1 MKKDSLLFAFTKTKS
16 PVAYCILSIGMG
28 TRDEDPKFNGLA
40 HLTEHMLFK
49 GTPNR
54 SSVNI
59 SSTLE
64 KVGGDL
70 NAYTTKERIVLYST
84 TLKEDVKKAVSLIF
98 ELAFT
103 SVFPEDELKKEKE
116 VVYDEI
122 ITYQDS
128 PSELLFDTF
137 EGELFSG
144 TPLGYSILGDRKT
157 IDPITPDILA
167 RNLRKFFVPGNMT
180 FTVAGDFEE
189 GQIRELVGRELDRWH
204 PGAVLSTSYGKVP
217 MTSRQFAHKSFDGEG
232 EHKLNFLEGRK
243 FDRCEDRKLRQA
255 HCVVGCTAYPYYERR
270 RKAAL
275 SLISNM
281 LGGPSSNS
289 RLSLSLREKHAL
301 VYHIDASCVSYKD
314 TGLFCIYFG
323 CDKKYLDK
331 CMKLMWKELEKFTA
345 EALTPKTLS
354 AAKKQMIGQLAI
366 ASDNAEA
373 QSLTIGKSMLLTGD
387 VTSLERIRKDIE
399 DVTAEEILEVSR
411 EIFRKDR
418 MSRLV
423 FY

>member
-28 TRDEDPKFNGLA
+28 TRDENPKYNGLA

-70 NAYTTKERIVLYST
+70 NAFTTKERIVLYST
-84 TLKEDVKKAVSLIF
+84 TLKEDVRKAISLIF
-98 ELAFT
+98 EVAFT
-103 SVFPEDELKKEKE
+103 SVFPEEELKKEKE
-116 VVYDEI
+116 VIYDEI

-137 EGELFSG
+137 ECELFYG
-144 TPLGYSILGDRKT
+144 TPLGYSILGDRST
-157 IDPITPDILA
+157 IAPITPAILH
-167 RNLRKFFVPGNMT
+167 RNLKKFFVPQNMT
-180 FTVAGDFEE
+180 FSLAGDFTAE
-189 GQIRELVGRELDRWH
+189 QITDLVQQELERWC
-204 PGAVLSTSYGKVP
+204 PGACLSTSYGRVP
-217 MTSRQFAHKSFDGEG
+217 LTSRSFFGKYTETAEQGKSV
-232 EHKLNFLEGRK
+232 FLEGKK
-243 FDRCEDRKLRQA
+243 FDRCEDKKLKQA
-255 HCVVGCTAYPYYERR
+255 HCVVGCTAYPYYQRHRR
-270 RKAAL
+270 AAL

-281 LGGPSSNS
+281 LGGPASNS
-289 RLSLSLREKHAL
+289 MLNLSLREKHAL
-301 VYHIDASCVSYKD
+301 VYHIDASCISYKD

-331 CMKLMWKELEKFTA
+331 CMRLMWKELNKFTTA
-345 EALTPKTLS
+345 PLS
-354 AAKKQMIGQLAI
+354 QKKLAAAKKQMIGQLSI

-373 QSLTIGKSMLLTGD
+373 QSLTVGKSLLLTGD
-387 VTSLERIRKDIE
+387 TISLEKIRVEIE
-399 DVTAEEILEVSR
+399 NVTAEDILDVAREILRPE
-411 EIFRKDR
+411 R